1 MIYLIPKCPDLL
13 YVSNKNG
20 MTCLHV
26 AAHKGH
32 LEMVKYL
39 VEQHK
44 LDLTALDKVSS
55 LISLKKVILQLV
67 ISILRTYS

>member
-20 MTCLHV
+20 MTCLHG
-26 AAHKGH
+26 AAENDH
-32 LEMVKYL
+32 LEMVKFL

-44 LDLTALDKVSS
+44 FDLTALDKVSP
-55 LISLKKVILQLV
+55 LEEGLLQFVEMFL
-67 ISILRTYS
+67 

>member
-13 YVSNKNG
+13 YVSDFHG
-20 MTCLHV
+20 WTCLHG
-26 AAHKGH
+26 AAQKGH

-44 LDLTALDKVSS
+44 FDLTAVNKVSP
-55 LISLKKVILQLV
+55 LEEGLLQFV
-67 ISILRTYS
+67 EMF

>member
-13 YVSNKNG
+13 YISDCNG
-20 MTCLHV
+20 WTCLNV
-26 AAHKGH
+26 AAEQGH

-44 LDLTALDKVSS
+44 FDLTAVDKVSP
-55 LISLKKVILQLV
+55 LEEGLLQFVEMFL
-67 ISILRTYS
+67 

>member
-20 MTCLHV
+20 MTCLHG
-26 AAHKGH
+26 AAENGH
-32 LEMVKYL
+32 LEMVKFL

-44 LDLTALDKVSS
+44 FDLTALDKVSS
-55 LISLKKVILQLV
+55 LIS
-67 ISILRTYS
+67 

>member
-13 YVSNKNG
+13 YVGKSNG
-20 MTCLHV
+20 LTCLHV
-26 AAHKGH
+26 AAQKGH

-44 LDLTALDKVSS
+44 FDLTAVDKVSR
-55 LISLKKVILQLV
+55 LIIIRKWHCNYI
-67 ISILRTYS
+67 

>member
-13 YVSNKNG
+13 YVTDCLG

-26 AAHKGH
+26 AAHNGH
-32 LEMVKYL
+32 LEMVRYL

-44 LDLTALDKVSS
+44 FDLTALDKVSP
-55 LISLKKVILQLV
+55 LIS
-67 ISILRTYS
+67 

>member
-13 YVSNKNG
+13 YVSDYFG
-20 MTCLHV
+20 MTCLHG
-26 AAHKGH
+26 ASQKGH

-44 LDLTALDKVSS
+44 FDLTAVDKVSP
-55 LISLKKVILQLV
+55 LEEGLLQFV
-67 ISILRTYS
+67 EMF